1 MTNEI
6 HLLTPAGRIKK
17 PSYSLV
23 CSWVKAAWEDID
35 TNLICRAFKCCGI
48 ATKTDGSEDDMI
60 FDYDSLFTEDGKE
73 NHNSDELLDDQ
84 NNEFFDELNHNNW
97 EGLNL
102 YNEGEI
108 EFHDNSNIA

>member
-23 CSWVKAAWEDID
+23 CSWVKVAWKDID
-35 TNLICRAFKCCGI
+35 TNLIYRAFKYSGI

-73 NHNSDELLDDQ
+73 NHNSDELL
-84 NNEFFDELNHNNW
+84 
-97 EGLNL
+97 
-102 YNEGEI
+102 I
-108 EFHDNSNIA
+108 NSNFQVA

>member
-48 ATKTDGSEDDMI
+48 AYTSQQNSKSIFKSYVITKKQLCQIKFLLIKYIIMSNYI
-60 FDYDSLFTEDGKE
+60 FVL
-73 NHNSDELLDDQ
+73 H
-84 NNEFFDELNHNNW
+84 
-97 EGLNL
+97 
-102 YNEGEI
+102 
-108 EFHDNSNIA
+108 